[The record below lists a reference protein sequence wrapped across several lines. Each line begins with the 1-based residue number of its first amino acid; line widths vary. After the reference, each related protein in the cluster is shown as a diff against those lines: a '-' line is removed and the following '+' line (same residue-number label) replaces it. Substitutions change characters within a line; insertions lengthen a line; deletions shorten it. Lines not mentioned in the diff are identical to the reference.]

1 MGHER
6 SLPRPPLCH
15 QLEYTI
21 HRPELRSVVS
31 TAAAEDNF
39 FLQAVDATA
48 ASLSEGELT
57 AVGTPLSLALVQF
70 LGVGDLT
77 AART

>member
-1 MGHER
+1 
-6 SLPRPPLCH
+6 
-15 QLEYTI
+15 
-21 HRPELRSVVS
+21 VDF
-31 TAAAEDNF
+31 TAAAEGNF

-48 ASLSEGELT
+48 AGLSECELT
-57 AVGTPLSLALVQF
+57 AVETPLSLALVQF

>member
-1 MGHER
+1 VEN
-6 SLPRPPLCH
+6 
-15 QLEYTI
+15 
-21 HRPELRSVVS
+21 
-31 TAAAEDNF
+31 TAAAEDKSF
-39 FLQAVDATA
+39 VLAVDASA